1 MDDKY
6 FQIELIRA
14 VGNVAKAFDRIA
26 DAIEN
31 RTEKEFPS
39 IPEKMISLAR
49 YSELC
54 KALGLDDKSPKNE
67 TRDVIEAEARK
78 KAEQIISVKKLKC
91 KHCVFVKRVKS
102 LPAFCAAGKR
112 DVFGDEPAC
121 VEINPTQETIDTIS
135 EIKLNQDGE
144 VIP

>member
-6 FQIELIRA
+6 FQIELIKV

-31 RTEKEFPS
+31 RTEKEFPGLT
-39 IPEKMISLAR
+39 EKMINLAR

-67 TRDVIEAEARK
+67 TRDVIKSAMTKR
-78 KAEQIISVKKLKC
+78 AEQIISIKWLKC

-112 DVFGDEPAC
+112 DVFGNEPAC
-121 VEINPTQETIDTIS
+121 VEINPTQEIIDTMG

>member
-1 MDDKY
+1 MDDQY
-6 FQIELIRA
+6 LQIELIKA
-14 VGNVAKAFDRIA
+14 VGNIAKAFDRIA

-39 IPEKMISLAR
+39 PLEKMINLAR

-54 KALGLDDKSPKNE
+54 KALDLGDKSPE
-67 TRDVIEAEARK
+67 TTQDVIESAMTKR
-78 KAEQIISVKKLKC
+78 AEQIISIKKLKC
-91 KHCVFVKRVKS
+91 KHCVFVKNVKS

-121 VEINPTQETIDTIS
+121 VEINPTQETIDTIG

-144 VIP
+144 VIE